1 MTFLFYIAAIA
12 LLLISAALLLV
23 RANPARV
30 ADGLRVAGPLLVALT
45 GVVLLFSG
53 RGGLAGM
60 LIPIAIA
67 WYLRGRVR
75 RSVTPIPGQRSHVRT
90 AALEMELDH
99 DSGGL
104 EGMVLAG
111 HYEGKDLS
119 SLGLQELLALRD
131 ELASD
136 GESLQLLET
145 YLDGRFPVWRDHLE
159 AEAHGGQRAA
169 PASGAMTKEEAYKV
183 LGLEPGASAADIR
196 KAHRR
201 LMQRL
206 HPDLGGS
213 SFLAARINE
222 AKDLLLS
229 EQDQPPRQDTN

>member
-1 MTFLFYIAAIA
+1 MTFMFYFAAVVLV
-12 LLLISAALLLV
+12 LLLFGVGFL
-23 RANPARV
+23 RANPAQL
-30 ADGLRVAGPLLVALT
+30 ADGLRMAGPAVLLIV
-45 GVVLLFSG
+45 GVVLLLVG
-53 RGGLAGM
+53 RGAVSGTLIAFALGWYAMNRRRRLAR
-60 LIPIAIA
+60 P
-67 WYLRGRVR
+67 
-75 RSVTPIPGQRSHVRT
+75 TPGQRSHVRT

-111 HYEGKDLS
+111 RHEGRELASLS
-119 SLGLQELLALRD
+119 MEELLSLRQ

-145 YLDGRFPVWRDHLE
+145 YLDGRFPVWRDHVE
-159 AEAHGGQRAA
+159 AETGNGQRGA

-206 HPDLGGS
+206 HPDLGGTT
-213 SFLAARINE
+213 FLAARINE
-222 AKDLLLS
+222 AKEILLS
-229 EQDQPPRQDTN
+229 QD